1 VTYDGK
7 PASIYYYASSGG
19 RTANS
24 EDVWSSALPYLR
36 SVDDP
41 YENPNEATHGKWS
54 VTFTKEEI
62 KKILADKGI
71 NIGDIVNITAE
82 YSDSHATEL
91 TFIGTSGS
99 KTYTKDNIRAS
110 LSLKSTNFV
119 MTTGGGKVTLSFPE
133 KYKNSQKNSFG
144 NINSAIST
152 FAINMADE
160 MNNSSPSVSATEYT
174 FTGGGWGHGVG
185 MSQWGAKGMAD
196 NGFTYKEIL
205 THYFTGVQVEKY

>member
-1 VTYDGK
+1 
-7 PASIYYYASSGG
+7 
-19 RTANS
+19 
-24 EDVWSSALPYLR
+24 
-36 SVDDP
+36 
-41 YENPNEATHGKWS
+41 
-54 VTFTKEEI
+54 
-62 KKILADKGI
+62 
-71 NIGDIVNITAE
+71 
-82 YSDSHATEL
+82 
-91 TFIGTSGS
+91 
-99 KTYTKDNIRAS
+99 
-110 LSLKSTNFV
+110 V